1 MSTPPT
7 NKHPLAPIE
16 PRRLYRHIADAISR
30 HIDAGDFP
38 PGSLLPAERDL
49 AQQLGV
55 SRASVREGLIALE
68 VQGRVSVRV
77 GNGVT
82 VLPPP
87 SAEQK
92 AALAAMPASDWP
104 EVGPLDV
111 VEARRLIESETAAM
125 AAARVSDADLLE
137 LEATLERMERVHLDG
152 ETHSPEDRRFHL
164 QIAGFSGNQALV
176 QVVAT
181 LWDQRRSKLFE
192 TFEEHFVTQS
202 LFEHT
207 NEDHRRILDALR
219 SRDPKAARHAMK
231 AHLDRVHKAY
241 SRAL

>member
-1 MSTPPT
+1 MPEAR
-7 NKHPLAPIE
+7 LQPIE
-16 PRRLYRHIADAISR
+16 PRRLYRHIAEVIAR
-30 HIDAGDFP
+30 HIDTGEFP
-38 PGSLLPAERDL
+38 PGSLLPPEREL

-87 SAEQK
+87 SAAQR
-92 AALAAMPASDWP
+92 AVVAAMPASDWP
-104 EVGPLDV
+104 EVGPLEV
-111 VEARRLIESETAAM
+111 VEARRIIEAETAAL
-125 AAARVSDADLLE
+125 AAARVTDADLAE
-137 LEATLERMERVHLDG
+137 LEATLRRMERNTVKG

-164 QIAGFSGNQALV
+164 QIAGISGNQALV

-181 LWDQRRSKLFE
+181 LWDLRRSRLFAA
-192 TFEEHFVTQS
+192 FEQHFVTPA
-202 LFEHT
+202 LFEDTHR
-207 NEDHRRILDALR
+207 DHRRILLALE
-219 SRDPKAARHAMK
+219 SRNPKAARAAMRR
-231 AHLDRVHKAY
+231 HLDRVHREY

>member
-1 MSTPPT
+1 VSTRKVKPR
-7 NKHPLAPIE
+7 LEPIE
-16 PRRLYRHIADAISR
+16 PRRLYRHIAESIAR
-30 HIDAGDFP
+30 HIDAGQFP
-38 PGSLLPAERDL
+38 PGSLLPPEREL

-92 AALAAMPASDWP
+92 AALAALPPSAWP
-104 EVGPLDV
+104 DVGPLEV
-111 VEARRLIESETAAM
+111 VEARRVIESETAAL
-125 AAARVSDADLLE
+125 AASRVSAAELAE
-137 LEATLERMERVHLDG
+137 LETTLDRMEHSHLNG

-164 QIAGFSGNQALV
+164 QIAGCSGNQALV

-181 LWDQRRSKLFE
+181 LWDQRRSALFE
-192 TFEEHFVTQS
+192 KFEQHFVTQS
-202 LFEHT
+202 LFDDTHR
-207 NEDHRRILDALR
+207 DHRRILQALKAHDAR
-219 SRDPKAARHAMK
+219 AARAAMK
-231 AHLDRVHKAY
+231 QHLDRVHKAY